1 MRVTDHTSYQIFSNQ
16 YEQSDQH
23 TIDRE
28 EQYSQNACIGND
40 KPQPQSVG
48 GQAALQKDQTGGSKV
63 ERTDVEVLTKNSENV
78 PAAKAYDNQKKDV
91 NSPSE
96 QRRQKNSN
104 TKRAFVSGNTTLY
117 SSTADLMAIANTES
131 QETLR
136 GIYVRLSFKLWS
148 VRAKGVNATNKKAV
162 QSAARSVQ
170 KVIGKVKGK
179 IKNLQKEDE
188 MTKKA
193 EAARKAK
200 QHRLWLEMRRELAIR
215 RKIRKN
221 KEQKDVADSYS
232 ESDGQYFLKSYRDT
246 LPEKVLAEMEL
257 RAAGG
262 SNMAAVD
269 AGVSVDAAIAMAG
282 MDSAMGV
289 DTAAAIAEVSGVMVD
304 VGL

>member
-1 MRVTDHTSYQIFSNQ
+1 MRVTDHASYQNYTNHYVQ
-16 YEQSDQH
+16 
-23 TIDRE
+23 
-28 EQYSQNACIGND
+28 D
-40 KPQPQSVG
+40 KQMD
-48 GQAALQKDQTGGSKV
+48 LQKDQAVDNESKIIDDKSFK
-63 ERTDVEVLTKNSENV
+63 ENS
-78 PAAKAYDNQKKDV
+78 KDV
-91 NSPSE
+91 SAVKTYGSQTEATESPTG
-96 QRRQKNSN
+96 QMRQKNKSTN
-104 TKRAFVSGNTTLY
+104 RASSVSGKTTLY

-148 VRAKGVNATNKKAV
+148 VRAAGVSATNKKAV

-170 KVIGKVKGK
+170 KVMGKVKGK

-188 MTKKA
+188 LEKKA

-200 QHRLWLEMRRELAIR
+200 LQRLQQEIRRELAIK

-221 KEQKDVADSYS
+221 REQKDVADSYL
-232 ESDGQYFLKSYRDT
+232 ESDGQYFVKGYRDT
-246 LPEKVLAEMEL
+246 LPEEVLLEMEL

-262 SNMAAVD
+262 SGTTVVD
-269 AGVSVDAAIAMAG
+269 AGISVDTAIAMAG

-289 DTAAAIAEVSGVMVD
+289 DTAAAVAEISGVVVD